1 MATALSTQARNAAWK
16 RLAELHPETFAAILA
31 EERVARGLPASA
43 TTGRHGRVAVER
55 VPAPAWLSKM
65 APRYIAPDLDISP
78 AVWRTW
84 VRLGVPVGREA
95 DVAAAVGVPL
105 EVLWPPAEPNRAG

>member
-31 EERVARGLPASA
+31 EERVARGLPASP